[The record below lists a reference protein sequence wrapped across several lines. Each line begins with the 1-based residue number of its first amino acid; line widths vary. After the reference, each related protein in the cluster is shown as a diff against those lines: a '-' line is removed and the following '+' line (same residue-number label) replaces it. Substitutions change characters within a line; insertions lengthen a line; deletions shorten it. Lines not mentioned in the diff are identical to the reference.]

1 MLFTYDP
8 RIDPSITEEFE
19 QTIYKILPEIDT
31 FSNANIQVNYSQAR
45 SVINGKYNKY
55 LTEFAGLLKE
65 YDYDSEMISQGQIM
79 EYLTDVSDGRT
90 VQFLMNRISDFT
102 DLLKDVP
109 LNRKGKYNKWN
120 VVRYSEV
127 EK

>member
-8 RIDPSITEEFE
+8 RMDTSITEEFE

-31 FSNANIQVNYSQAR
+31 FSNANIHVNFTQAR
-45 SVINGKYNKY
+45 STINGKYNKY
-55 LTEFAGLLKE
+55 LTEFAQLLKS
-65 YDYDSEMISQGQIM
+65 YDYKTEIISQGQIM
-79 EYLTDVSDGRT
+79 EYLTDISNGRT
-90 VQFLMNRISDFT
+90 IQFLMNRISDFT

-127 EK
+127 EE

>member
-8 RIDPSITEEFE
+8 RMNSSIAEEFE

-31 FSNANIQVNYSQAR
+31 FSNANIHVNFTQAR
-45 SVINGKYNKY
+45 SVIDGKYNTY
-55 LTEFAGLLKE
+55 LTEFAQQLKE
-65 YDYDSEMISQGQIM
+65 YDYDSEIISQGQIM
-79 EYLTDVSDGRT
+79 EFLTDISNGRT
-90 VQFLMNRISDFT
+90 LQFLMNRISNFT

-109 LNRKGKYNKWN
+109 KNRKGKFNKWN

-127 EK
+127 ER

>member
-1 MLFTYDP
+1 
-8 RIDPSITEEFE
+8 
-19 QTIYKILPEIDT
+19 
-31 FSNANIQVNYSQAR
+31 
-45 SVINGKYNKY
+45 
-55 LTEFAGLLKE
+55 
-65 YDYDSEMISQGQIM
+65 M

-109 LNRKGKYNKWN
+109 KNRKGKFNKWN

-127 EK
+127 ER